1 MLGER
6 KSQKLT
12 SEVLTTVLALT
23 MLHLLTMPVFCIVDT
38 VHVPSG
44 LLVSTYRV
52 LQSITEYSRV
62 LQSITE
68 YNRVLQIIT
77 EYH

>member
-23 MLHLLTMPVFCIVDT
+23 MLHLLSMPVFCIVDT

-44 LLVSTYRV
+44 LPVSTYNV
-52 LQSITEYSRV
+52 ASTYDNAS
-62 LQSITE
+62 THDGANT
-68 YNRVLQIIT
+68 YK
-77 EYH
+77 YHKS

>member
-6 KSQKLT
+6 RNQKLT

-23 MLHLLTMPVFCIVDT
+23 MLHLFTMPVFCIVDT

-44 LLVSTYRV
+44 LLVSTYNV
-52 LQSITEYSRV
+52 ASTYDNAS
-62 LQSITE
+62 THDGANT
-68 YNRVLQIIT
+68 YK
-77 EYH
+77 YHKS

>member
-12 SEVLTTVLALT
+12 SEVLTTVQALT
-23 MLHLLTMPVFCIVDT
+23 MLHLLTMPVFCIVDN

-44 LLVSTYRV
+44 LLVSFYNVASTYDNA
-52 LQSITEYSRV
+52 STHDGANTYK
-62 LQSITE
+62 
-68 YNRVLQIIT
+68 
-77 EYH
+77 YHKS